1 MVDRLI
7 SPLISTSDIDN
18 APLSP
23 DQYLSYFTD
32 KTEQTRNHQCIL
44 SINDHPFLP
53 PLSLC
58 DSSMDLESFT
68 PVTAFLSLSK
78 VIGQLCA
85 TAWLFDPMP
94 KVLRKAV
101 IPELIPF
108 IESLINTSLPSGYVP
123 LQFQMAVVTKQ
134 TKNTMLKYL

>member
-1 MVDRLI
+1 MI
-7 SPLISTSDIDN
+7 
-18 APLSP
+18 APLL
-23 DQYLSYFTD
+23 LS
-32 KTEQTRNHQCIL
+32 
-44 SINDHPFLP
+44 
-53 PLSLC
+53 C

-85 TAWLFDPMP
+85 TTWLFDPMP
-94 KVLRKAV
+94 KVLRQTV
-101 IPELIPF
+101 IPKLIPF

-134 TKNTMLKYL
+134 TENTMLKYL